1 MGLDLRL
8 PLGLMFFI
16 IGLIL
21 LGYGLLTW
29 GSGQYALS
37 LGLNVNFG
45 WGAVML
51 VRVGAMCP
59 RQDHAVAT
67 CQIGEGINNDAF
79 ALGRQ
84 VLHRLR

>member
-8 PLGLMFFI
+8 PLGLMFSV

-21 LGYGLLTW
+21 LGYGALTW

-37 LGLNVNFG
+37 LGLNVNLA

-51 VRVGAMCP
+51 VFGGTMFLLGWRSRGRDASGS
-59 RQDHAVAT
+59 AVP
-67 CQIGEGINNDAF
+67 GSSSGS
-79 ALGRQ
+79 GRR
-84 VLHRLR
+84 H

>member
-51 VRVGAMCP
+51 VFGGAM
-59 RQDHAVAT
+59 
-67 CQIGEGINNDAF
+67 F
-79 ALGRQ
+79 LLGWRSRGRE
-84 VLHRLR
+84 VPAAGSRGGDVPNRRGH

>member
-21 LGYGLLTW
+21 VVYGLLTS

-37 LGLNVNFG
+37 LGLNVNLG

-51 VRVGAMCP
+51 AFGGTMFLLGWRSRRRDV
-59 RQDHAVAT
+59 HAAAAGT
-67 CQIGEGINNDAF
+67 GDA
-79 ALGRQ
+79 ANRRR
-84 VLHRLR
+84 H